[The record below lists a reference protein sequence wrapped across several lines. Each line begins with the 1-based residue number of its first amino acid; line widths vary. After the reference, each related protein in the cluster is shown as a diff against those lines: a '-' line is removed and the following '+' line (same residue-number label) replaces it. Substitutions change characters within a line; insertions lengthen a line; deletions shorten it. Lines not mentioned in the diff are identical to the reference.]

1 MTTIK
6 IGGVLLTGLAAYL
19 VLSKAI
25 GTIDNS
31 TKRACEASMW
41 KNYYKCWSEGNAEGE
56 PIPPGYSRTSP
67 VTSEVDENAVAQDP
81 NEAAA
86 KAAVDLIKEGLS
98 KLKVTITKPAEKQE
112 EASEERTEPNDGT
125 ELGSEGQEKASAIDI
140 IDSMKDF
147 NTKVYQ
153 LPPDYPPVDIEHGF
167 DKKAEICRISNLIIT
182 MTANDADKDELE
194 RAIKHSMVIID
205 AEKYRLDYKQSYVDN
220 RIDQLIEKYQPEVN
234 DIANDV
240 LDYMEKKYEV
250 VTEVDE
256 NGKPVAGRYSYGVE
270 EENKDE
276 TVD

>member
-19 VLSKAI
+19 VLSKVI

-31 TKRACEASMW
+31 TKRACEASKW

-56 PIPPGYSRTSP
+56 PIAPEYSRTSP
-67 VTSEVDENAVAQDP
+67 VSTEIEENAVTQDP

-98 KLKVTITKPAEKQE
+98 KLKVTITKPSEKQE

-125 ELGSEGQEKASAIDI
+125 ELGSEGQEKASAIDVVE
-140 IDSMKDF
+140 SLKDF
-147 NTKVYQ
+147 NTKIYQ

-167 DKKAEICRISNLIIT
+167 DRNAEICRISNLIIS
-182 MTANDADKDELE
+182 MTKRNADKDELE

-205 AEKYRLDYKQSYVDN
+205 AEKYRLDYRQSYIDN
-220 RIDQLIEKYQPEVN
+220 RIDQLIEKYQPEIN

-240 LDYMEKKYEV
+240 IDYMEKKY
-250 VTEVDE
+250 D
-256 NGKPVAGRYSYGVE
+256 VATKVE

>member
-1 MTTIK
+1 MIK
-6 IGGVLLTGLAAYL
+6 LKVGGVILTGIAAWVLAN
-19 VLSKAI
+19 KAI
-25 GTIDNS
+25 NVINNS
-31 TKRACEASMW
+31 VNKACDASKW
-41 KNYYKCWSEGNAEGE
+41 KNYYKCWSKGKIDGE

-67 VTSEVDENAVAQDP
+67 SSSEIDENAVTQDP

-98 KLKVTITKPAEKQE
+98 KLKVTITKPAEKQD
-112 EASEERTEPNDGT
+112 EA
-125 ELGSEGQEKASAIDI
+125 SEGQEKASAVDI
-140 IDSMKDF
+140 VESLKDF
-147 NTKVYQ
+147 DTKAYQ
-153 LPPDYPPVDIEHGF
+153 LPDDAPPVDIDHGF
-167 DKKAEICRISNLIIT
+167 DRKAEICRISNLIIT

-205 AEKYRLDYKQSYVDN
+205 AEKYHLDYMQSYIDN

-240 LDYMEKKYEV
+240 IDYMEKKYEV
-250 VTEVDE
+250 VD
-256 NGKPVAGRYSYGVE
+256 KVE

>member
-6 IGGVLLTGLAAYL
+6 IGGVLLTGFAAYL
-19 VLSKAI
+19 IISKAI

-31 TKRACEASMW
+31 TKRACEASKW

-56 PIPPGYSRTSP
+56 PIPPGYSRKSDTSTTG
-67 VTSEVDENAVAQDP
+67 VNENSIDQDP

-112 EASEERTEPNDGT
+112 EASE
-125 ELGSEGQEKASAIDI
+125 GQEKASAVDI
-140 IDSMKDF
+140 VESLKDF
-147 NTKVYQ
+147 DTKAYQ
-153 LPPDYPPVDIEHGF
+153 LPDDAPPVDIDHGF
-167 DKKAEICRISNLIIT
+167 DRKAEICRISNLIIT
-182 MTANDADKDELE
+182 MTANDADEDELE
-194 RAIKHSMVIID
+194 RAIIHSMVIID
-205 AEKYRLDYKQSYVDN
+205 AEKYHLDYMQSYIDN

-234 DIANDV
+234 DIANNV

-250 VTEVDE
+250 V
-256 NGKPVAGRYSYGVE
+256 NKVE

>member
-1 MTTIK
+1 MIK
-6 IGGVLLTGLAAYL
+6 LKVGGVILTGIAAWVLAN
-19 VLSKAI
+19 KAI
-25 GTIDNS
+25 NVINNS
-31 TKRACEASMW
+31 VNKACDASKW
-41 KNYYKCWSEGNAEGE
+41 KNYYKCWSKGKIDGE

-67 VTSEVDENAVAQDP
+67 SSSEIDENAVTQDP

-125 ELGSEGQEKASAIDI
+125 ELGSEGQEKASAVDI
-140 IDSMKDF
+140 VESLKDF
-147 NTKVYQ
+147 DTKAYQ
-153 LPPDYPPVDIEHGF
+153 LPDDAPPVDIDHGF
-167 DKKAEICRISNLIIT
+167 DRKAEICRISNLIIS
-182 MTANDADKDELE
+182 MTKRNADEDELE
-194 RAIKHSMVIID
+194 RAIIHSMVIID
-205 AEKYRLDYKQSYVDN
+205 AEKYHLDYMQSYIDN

-240 LDYMEKKYEV
+240 IDYMEKKYEV
-250 VTEVDE
+250 V
-256 NGKPVAGRYSYGVE
+256 NKVE

>member
-25 GTIDNS
+25 STIDNS
-31 TKRACEASMW
+31 TKRACEASKW

-56 PIPPGYSRTSP
+56 PIAPGYSRTSP
-67 VTSEVDENAVAQDP
+67 ATTEIEESAVTQDP
-81 NEAAA
+81 NEAAV

-112 EASEERTEPNDGT
+112 EAT
-125 ELGSEGQEKASAIDI
+125 EGQEKASAVDI
-140 IDSMKDF
+140 VESLKDF
-147 NTKVYQ
+147 DTKAYQ
-153 LPPDYPPVDIEHGF
+153 LPDDAPPVDIDHGF
-167 DKKAEICRISNLIIT
+167 DRKAEICRISNLIVT

-205 AEKYRLDYKQSYVDN
+205 AEKYRLDYMQSYVDN

-234 DIANDV
+234 DIANNV

-250 VTEVDE
+250 V
-256 NGKPVAGRYSYGVE
+256 NKVE

>member
-1 MTTIK
+1 MIK
-6 IGGVLLTGLAAYL
+6 LKVGGVILTGIAAWVLAN
-19 VLSKAI
+19 KAI
-25 GTIDNS
+25 NVINNS
-31 TKRACEASMW
+31 VNKACDASKW
-41 KNYYKCWSEGNAEGE
+41 KNYYKCWSNGKLDSE
-56 PIPPGYSRTSP
+56 PIAPGYSRTSP
-67 VTSEVDENAVAQDP
+67 VSTEIEENAVTQDP

-98 KLKVTITKPAEKQE
+98 KLKVTITKPAEKQD
-112 EASEERTEPNDGT
+112 EA
-125 ELGSEGQEKASAIDI
+125 SEGQEKASAVDI
-140 IDSMKDF
+140 IESLKDF

-167 DKKAEICRISNLIIT
+167 DRNAEICRISNLIIT

-205 AEKYRLDYKQSYVDN
+205 AEKYHLDYKQSYVDN

-250 VTEVDE
+250 V
-256 NGKPVAGRYSYGVE
+256 NKVE

>member
-25 GTIDNS
+25 STIDNS
-31 TKRACEASMW
+31 TKRACEASKW

-56 PIPPGYSRTSP
+56 PIAPGYSRTSP
-67 VTSEVDENAVAQDP
+67 ATTEIEESAVTQDP
-81 NEAAA
+81 NEADA

-112 EASEERTEPNDGT
+112 EASE
-125 ELGSEGQEKASAIDI
+125 GQEKASAIDI
-140 IDSMKDF
+140 IDSLKDF
-147 NTKVYQ
+147 NTKIYQ

-167 DKKAEICRISNLIIT
+167 DRKAEICRISNLIIN
-182 MTANDADKDELE
+182 MTKRNADKDELE
-194 RAIKHSMVIID
+194 RAIIHSMVIID
-205 AEKYRLDYKQSYVDN
+205 AEKYHLDYRQSYIDN

-240 LDYMEKKYEV
+240 LDYMEKKYEMSSQM
-250 VTEVDE
+250 
-256 NGKPVAGRYSYGVE
+256 YE

>member
-25 GTIDNS
+25 SAIDNS
-31 TKRACEASMW
+31 TKRACEASKW

-56 PIPPGYSRTSP
+56 PIAPGYSRTSP
-67 VTSEVDENAVAQDP
+67 ATTEIEEGAVTQDP

-98 KLKVTITKPAEKQE
+98 KLKVTITKPAEKQD
-112 EASEERTEPNDGT
+112 EA
-125 ELGSEGQEKASAIDI
+125 SEGQEKASAVDI
-140 IDSMKDF
+140 VESLKDYD
-147 NTKVYQ
+147 TKAYQ
-153 LPPDYPPVDIEHGF
+153 LSDDAPPVDIDHGF
-167 DKKAEICRISNLIIT
+167 DRKAEICRISNLIIS
-182 MTANDADKDELE
+182 MTKRNADEDELE
-194 RAIKHSMVIID
+194 RAIIHSMVIID
-205 AEKYRLDYKQSYVDN
+205 AEKYHLDYMQSYVDN

-250 VTEVDE
+250 V
-256 NGKPVAGRYSYGVE
+256 NKVE